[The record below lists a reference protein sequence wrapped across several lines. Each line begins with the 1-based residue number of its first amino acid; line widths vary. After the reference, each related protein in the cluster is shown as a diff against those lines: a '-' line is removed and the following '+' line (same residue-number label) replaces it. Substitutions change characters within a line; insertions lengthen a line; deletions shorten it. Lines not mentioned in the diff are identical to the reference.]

1 MSNTCHS
8 TLKVYGNKV
17 HADTARNVVKA
28 VFGSCVPDE
37 ENQFLRT
44 ESPAP
49 LAVVRISSTDVPPAM
64 LVEELS
70 AKLPGLIFEL
80 IYAIPLGDLRG
91 HVKFVA
97 RTATYE
103 YAERYLI
110 EEEPRVESNST
121 VAGNPGHVVSLTT
134 IKEIAKQRFDQ
145 AYSCIHEEISADYD
159 IPWKEKMTMNLQVE
173 EYELLKSLLGLEG
186 EEDFKRMEQ
195 HYKARAQ
202 RLAARVKAH
211 DLFRQALMRFET
223 PEIAALLDADDHG
236 ALTRVAKVLPKV
248 MPDFR
253 KELATAVE

>member
-17 HADTARNVVKA
+17 HADTARKVVAA
-28 VFGSCVPDE
+28 VFGSCVPDV
-37 ENQFLRT
+37 ENQFLQT
-44 ESPAP
+44 ESPTP
-49 LAVVRISSTDVPPAM
+49 LAVVRLSSTDVPPAT

-70 AKLPGLIFEL
+70 AKLPDLVFML
-80 IYAIPLGDLRG
+80 DYAIPLGDRRG

-97 RTATYE
+97 GTATDE

-110 EEEPRVESNST
+110 EEEPRVEGHGT
-121 VAGNPGHVVSLTT
+121 VSGSPGHVVSLKT
-134 IKEIAKQRFDQ
+134 IKEIAKHRFDQ

-159 IPWKEKMTMNLQVE
+159 IPWKEKMTRNLQFE
-173 EYELLKSLLGLEG
+173 EYELLKSLLGMED

-211 DLFRQALMRFET
+211 DLLRQALERFET
-223 PEIAALLDADDHG
+223 PEIAALLDADDHD
-236 ALTRVAKVLPKV
+236 ALTRVAMVLPKV
-248 MPDFR
+248 VPDFR